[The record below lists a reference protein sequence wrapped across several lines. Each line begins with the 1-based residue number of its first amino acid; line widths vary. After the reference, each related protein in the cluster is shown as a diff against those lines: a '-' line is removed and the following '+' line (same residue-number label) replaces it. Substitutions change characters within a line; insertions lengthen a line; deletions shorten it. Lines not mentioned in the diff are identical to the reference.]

1 MREFVVAR
9 NPDTASKL
17 PYLLYLPLEERGGM
31 WLKAKE
37 SWPRSSRVYC
47 HASDTPD
54 TTMLEV
60 LERVPVAACIRRG
73 PAIDLVLARG
83 SNKRSQFVF
92 TSFRGRPMILWQTA
106 KAATTARPGLRIP
119 YAPATDMTPIVVDT
133 RERYGYRFANHG
145 AVLERRALPAGD
157 YGVALEQ
164 RVVAAVER
172 KTLENF
178 ATSLTDGSLNFVMT
192 ELAVLPSAAVVVEGT
207 YSALL
212 RLPYSGPGFLADL
225 VARLTVRYPS
235 VPIVFAETRK
245 LAEEWTYR
253 FLRAARAHAHAPE
266 MTLISAAPPQL
277 EAPEKS
283 RRKKRQTA
291 AKEPHPK
298 AR

>member
-9 NPDTASKL
+9 NPDANSKL
-17 PYLLYLPLEERGGM
+17 PYLLYLPLDERGGM

-47 HASDTPD
+47 HAADVPD
-54 TTMLEV
+54 TTTLEV

-92 TSFRGRPMILWQTA
+92 TSFRGRPLIFWQTA
-106 KAATTARPGLRIP
+106 KAAAAARPGVRIP
-119 YAPATDMTPIVVDT
+119 HARAADAVPIVVDT
-133 RERYGYRFANHG
+133 RERYGYRFAGRG

-157 YGVALEQ
+157 YGIALDD

-172 KTLENF
+172 KTIENF

-192 ELAVLPSAAVVVEGT
+192 ELAVLASAAVVVEGT

-225 VARLTVRYPS
+225 VARLTVRYPN
-235 VPIVFAETRK
+235 VPVVFAETRK
-245 LAEEWTYR
+245 LAEEWTFR
-253 FLRAARAHAHAPE
+253 FLRAARAHAQAPE
-266 MTLISAAPPQL
+266 MTLISASPPLFQAP
-277 EAPEKS
+277 AGK
-283 RRKKRQTA
+283 RRKRRNATA
-291 AKEPHPK
+291 GAED
-298 AR
+298 